1 MGVQFEAISGR
12 RIPPLTRHSII
23 EKLCKKQ
30 ATVNG
35 KLQKF
40 NEAPEMSHLAAAFSL

>member
-1 MGVQFEAISGR
+1 MWSYIREADYATDPTQQQR
-12 RIPPLTRHSII
+12 
-23 EKLCKKQ
+23 KLCKKQ

-40 NEAPEMSHLAAAFSL
+40 NGAPEMSHLAVAV